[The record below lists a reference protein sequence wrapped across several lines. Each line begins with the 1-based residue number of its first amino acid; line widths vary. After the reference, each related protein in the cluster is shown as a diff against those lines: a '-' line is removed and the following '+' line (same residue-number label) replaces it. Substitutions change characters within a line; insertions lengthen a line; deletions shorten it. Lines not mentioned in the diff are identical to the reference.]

1 MAFVGFDFI
10 ENFFFISLGIT
21 FSLIILLVYHFKERI
36 TSMERKGDTMYEL
49 ITNVVKELQFMKKL
63 NAYYETLFQQSALHV
78 NPHASTEPTNTLL
91 QGSVPPQSQPS
102 VNSRIVVSDEES
114 SVSSEESDSDDSDSD
129 MNYSTTDVDSDEEE
143 DDKSFV
149 DTTSPPLEP
158 VYTEELNEYEDIS
171 NSVDEI
177 TLSVNPESDVN
188 EPEKVPIEFT
198 YETPNVVSTGIPQ
211 IPVEIN
217 ELMGMIQDA
226 LVSGIS
232 PQEPPK
238 FAPYYEPETE
248 YEGPDANHYKPVV
261 VETDGEVDE
270 QIIDVVA
277 IEENTLERTSDEGYE
292 KIESVHTTIDAV
304 ELDVNDLSY
313 SRRDDDRSFVGELS
327 YSRRDDDRSFVGEL
341 EGDILKNQEQEQD
354 KPVVS
359 STANSGE
366 QPSVPV
372 PEPTDKKQTREVYRK
387 MNITQLRGIAVAAGI
402 STDTTKM
409 KKNELIQLLENLE
422 E

>member
-63 NAYYETLFQQSALHV
+63 NAYYETLFQQSALPV
-78 NPHASTEPTNTLL
+78 NLHASTEPTNTLL
-91 QGSVPPQSQPS
+91 HGSVPLQ
-102 VNSRIVVSDEES
+102 
-114 SVSSEESDSDDSDSD
+114 
-129 MNYSTTDVDSDEEE
+129 
-143 DDKSFV
+143 
-149 DTTSPPLEP
+149 
-158 VYTEELNEYEDIS
+158 
-171 NSVDEI
+171 
-177 TLSVNPESDVN
+177 
-188 EPEKVPIEFT
+188 FT
-198 YETPNVVSTGIPQ
+198 YETPNVVTATLCTGIAQ

-217 ELMGMIQDA
+217 ELMGMIQNA

-232 PQEPPK
+232 QQEPQK

-248 YEGPDANHYKPVV
+248 NEGPDSNHYKPVV
-261 VETDGEVDE
+261 VETDGEVDA

-277 IEENTLERTSDEGYE
+277 IEENTLERTSDKGYE

-304 ELDVNDLSY
+304 ELDVNDLE
-313 SRRDDDRSFVGELS
+313 GE
-327 YSRRDDDRSFVGEL
+327 
-341 EGDILKNQEQEQD
+341 ILKNQEQEQ
-354 KPVVS
+354 PVVS

-366 QPSVPV
+366 EPSVPV